1 MQRPAGT
8 MAIRHRSSSNRTAG
22 KPLYRFNQ
30 SRAGRRA
37 DWADPAQ
44 IWRGPARS
52 GLFTF
57 FVPKYFSVIELLLH
71 SKLLRKYSRPPKI
84 VIQIF
89 L

>member
-1 MQRPAGT
+1 MQCPAGT
-8 MAIRHRSSSNRTAG
+8 MAIRHRSSSNQMAG
-22 KPLYRFNQ
+22 KPPYRFGQ
-30 SRAGRRA
+30 SRAGQRA
-37 DWADPAQ
+37 GWADPAQ

-71 SKLLRKYSRPPKI
+71 SKLLRKYYKPQKI